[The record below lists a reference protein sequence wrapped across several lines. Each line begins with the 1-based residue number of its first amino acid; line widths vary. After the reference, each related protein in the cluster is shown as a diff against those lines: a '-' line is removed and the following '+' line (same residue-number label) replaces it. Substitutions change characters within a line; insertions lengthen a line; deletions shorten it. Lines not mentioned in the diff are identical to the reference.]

1 VEDLFAAMHANGVL
15 PPENDGRIHE
25 DGASNGNGATPA
37 VPGTSMDRPRSRL
50 SAWTRIESLCVCA
63 GTPAP
68 PPPASVPDPQWEKI
82 YSEEYQQHYWA
93 NVQTGETTWTEPVIA
108 PPSDTTFSPCPNLDR
123 RLTSSDANRP
133 PKSMPPPP
141 GSGPPAGG
149 GDAAGHSPSL
159 DEQHQRMLANSRM
172 RQEQMASRGGQ

>member
-1 VEDLFAAMHANGVL
+1 M
-15 PPENDGRIHE
+15 
-25 DGASNGNGATPA
+25 
-37 VPGTSMDRPRSRL
+37 
-50 SAWTRIESLCVCA
+50 
-63 GTPAP
+63 
-68 PPPASVPDPQWEKI
+68 PDPQWEKI
-82 YSEEYQQHYWA
+82 FSEEYQQHYWA

-108 PPSDTTFSPCPNLDR
+108 PPSDTTLSAFLLSQLGSAI
-123 RLTSSDANRP
+123 LTSDVDRP

-141 GSGPPAGG
+141 GSGPPGGG